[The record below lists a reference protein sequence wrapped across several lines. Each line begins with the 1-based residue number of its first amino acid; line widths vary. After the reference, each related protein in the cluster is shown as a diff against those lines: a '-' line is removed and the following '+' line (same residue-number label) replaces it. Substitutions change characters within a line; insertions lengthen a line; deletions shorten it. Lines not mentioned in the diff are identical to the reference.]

1 MYFYYVLI
9 KAIIRSCNPRR
20 FPMAKTKIKSRSKEP
35 DLHEMIRDYW
45 ESLEEENHD
54 EASRDSR
61 SNKGS

>member
-1 MYFYYVLI
+1 
-9 KAIIRSCNPRR
+9 
-20 FPMAKTKIKSRSKEP
+20 MAKTKIKSRSKEP

-54 EASRDSR
+54 EASRDAR